1 MTDFT
6 VEPTTG
12 LVGGATIQFVEG
24 RGCKIGVGIAVCEE
38 AFFLVE
44 PCLLSAWDGWV
55 SEARYGVSEL
65 PASAR
70 LGLVECLR
78 AEAAELRRGSA
89 DGNDKADFLGKIAD
103 WLATRCDERQ
113 PVSILGV

>member
-1 MTDFT
+1 MTDFS

-12 LVGGATIQFVEG
+12 LVGGATIQFAEG
-24 RGCKIGVGIAVCEE
+24 RGEDIGVGIAVREE

-44 PCLLSAWDGWV
+44 PCLRTAWDGWV

-70 LGLVECLR
+70 IALVQSLR
-78 AEAAELRRGSA
+78 AEAVELRGGSS
-89 DGNDKADFLGKIAD
+89 DENQKAEFFEKIAD

-113 PVSILGV
+113 PISILGI